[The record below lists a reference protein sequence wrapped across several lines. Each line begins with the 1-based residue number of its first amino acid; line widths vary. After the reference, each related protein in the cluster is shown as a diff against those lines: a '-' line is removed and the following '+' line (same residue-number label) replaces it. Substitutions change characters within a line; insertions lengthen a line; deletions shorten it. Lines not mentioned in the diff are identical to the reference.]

1 MLPTSSGK
9 KSNIFHILEE
19 GNVITLFLFVIIKL
33 HSCCHILLFHNA
45 INILFSSGHR
55 SSSSRELDFAAA
67 GMAFFQRRCV
77 RQRGP
82 WSEPSTQLYR
92 QGGSAPTSST
102 IKERHSSVVG
112 STTVD
117 QLWLW
122 KCFNFTYVKLSD

>member
-1 MLPTSSGK
+1 MLPPSSGK
-9 KSNIFHILEE
+9 KSNIVHILEDMI
-19 GNVITLFLFVIIKL
+19 VITLFLFGIFNL
-33 HSCCHILLFHNA
+33 HSCCHIQLFHNA
-45 INILFSSGHR
+45 TDILFSSGHR

-77 RQRGP
+77 KKRGP
-82 WSEPSTQLYR
+82 WSESSTQLYR

-122 KCFNFTYVKLSD
+122 KCLNFTYVKFSD